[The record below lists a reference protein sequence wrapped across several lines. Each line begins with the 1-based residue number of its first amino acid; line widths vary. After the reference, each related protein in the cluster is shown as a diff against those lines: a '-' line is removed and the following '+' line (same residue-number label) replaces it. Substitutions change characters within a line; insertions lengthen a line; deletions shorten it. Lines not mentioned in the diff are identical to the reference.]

1 MALVKCE
8 LLTKSSP
15 HINGVDQTSLN
26 KQPKKF
32 SSDMQEFSANIRAY
46 VRDVL
51 NRDTINIT
59 PGIAFEKKSMN
70 HSSVARQRRG
80 AASLIS
86 QLRQFTN
93 DHVLTVNLARASTET
108 GRLFFFKG
116 KQNIVL
122 DC

>member
-1 MALVKCE
+1 MALVRCE
-8 LLTKSSP
+8 LLTKSR
-15 HINGVDQTSLN
+15 LN
-26 KQPKKF
+26 KHPKKF
-32 SSDMQEFSANIRAY
+32 SNDMQELNANIREY
-46 VRDVL
+46 VQDVL

-70 HSSVARQRRG
+70 HSSVERQRRG

-116 KQNIVL
+116 KENIY
-122 DC
+122 CKHF

>member
-1 MALVKCE
+1 
-8 LLTKSSP
+8 
-15 HINGVDQTSLN
+15 
-26 KQPKKF
+26 
-32 SSDMQEFSANIRAY
+32 MQEFSANIRAY

-116 KQNIVL
+116 KQKKRNKKSSQYCITIQFL
-122 DC
+122 SREKCNF

>member
-1 MALVKCE
+1 MALV
-8 LLTKSSP
+8 TVVKSSESSS
-15 HINGVDQTSLN
+15 HINGVVDESSLN
-26 KQPKKF
+26 KHPQKF
-32 SSDMQEFSANIRAY
+32 SSDLQEFSENIRDY

-59 PGIAFEKKSMN
+59 PGIAFEKKPMN
-70 HSSVARQRRG
+70 HSSVERQRRG
-80 AASLIS
+80 AAATSLIS

-116 KQNIVL
+116 E
-122 DC
+122 